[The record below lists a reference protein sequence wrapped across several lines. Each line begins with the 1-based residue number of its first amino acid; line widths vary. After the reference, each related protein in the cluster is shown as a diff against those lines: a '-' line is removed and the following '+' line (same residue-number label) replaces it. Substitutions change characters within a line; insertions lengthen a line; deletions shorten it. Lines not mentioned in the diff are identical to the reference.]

1 MTVKESSNSTGASD
15 DKEVCPGWR
24 SVRSGRADERC
35 QPSQQLQIPRP
46 QTSSLPLPFSQP
58 DTSAAA
64 LRCAVRT
71 SWGPVGPGPGPGS
84 EASETALLAA
94 CDCERTRLV
103 TTTTR

>member
-64 LRCAVRT
+64 LRT
-71 SWGPVGPGPGPGS
+71 SWGRPVGPGPGPGS

>member
-1 MTVKESSNSTGASD
+1 MTVKESISSTGASD

-35 QPSQQLQIPRP
+35 QPSQQLQIARP

-64 LRCAVRT
+64 LRT
-71 SWGPVGPGPGPGS
+71 SWGRPVGPGPGS

-94 CDCERTRLV
+94 CDCERTRHELLV